1 MVSVMNDTSCIVYN
15 LWKISEIV
23 GKISARYLV
32 GFRDGFVVAVESP
45 LEWYRREVHGH
56 PRRDED
62 CVEDQAEDD
71 LALAVPGH
79 CC

>member
-1 MVSVMNDTSCIVYN
+1 M
-15 LWKISEIV
+15 
-23 GKISARYLV
+23 RYLV
-32 GFRDGFVVAVESP
+32 GFRDGFVVAVEPP
-45 LEWYRREVHGH
+45 LEGHSREVHGH

-62 CVEDQAEDD
+62 GVEDHAEDD